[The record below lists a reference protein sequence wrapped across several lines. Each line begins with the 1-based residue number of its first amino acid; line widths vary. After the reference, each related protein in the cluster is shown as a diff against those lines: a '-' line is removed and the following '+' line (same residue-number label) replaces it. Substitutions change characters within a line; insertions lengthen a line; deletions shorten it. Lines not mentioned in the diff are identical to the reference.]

1 MILEFQKSK
10 ICPDDLNYFRLFLFQ
25 AVHCNNWNVQSLRS
39 SEDPDFFLCGFFR
52 SQFKNY
58 QQVEYQKVWR
68 KMILSEPLV
77 NILRRDTKPCR
88 EEASADFWMSAPGWL
103 STQFNEA
110 CEGEMR
116 QHKAGKFQTR
126 SVFVFFSP
134 KNEFAFYVVVLRGGW
149 AYEEAPKWP
158 WHPLLPALETLGS
171 FSALCNRRIQ
181 RRGSLWAAS
190 LRIPESSNEPW
201 GASAFLMP
209 QLRGQALRLQHQ
221 GLLH

>member
-1 MILEFQKSK
+1 MNFFETAVLKMIPEFQKSK
-10 ICPDDLNYFRLFLFQ
+10 ICPDDFNYFRLFLFQ
-25 AVHCNNWNVQSLRS
+25 AVHCNSWNVQSLRS

-116 QHKAGKFQTR
+116 QHKAGKFQTW
-126 SVFVFFSP
+126 SVFVFFFPQEWVCLLCCCFKRWVSI
-134 KNEFAFYVVVLRGGW
+134 RGGSEVTLASFTSCLRDSW
-149 AYEEAPKWP
+149 
-158 WHPLLPALETLGS
+158 LL
-171 FSALCNRRIQ
+171 LCTV
-181 RRGSLWAAS
+181 
-190 LRIPESSNEPW
+190 
-201 GASAFLMP
+201 
-209 QLRGQALRLQHQ
+209 
-221 GLLH
+221 